1 MPLHFVAYSNMQS
14 AYCHD
19 ILLEYT
25 YTLTH
30 LRGQVKSYSKRGRV
44 HKMRTSGNNM
54 SSFYTP
60 DNLPLIRTNSVK
72 ALKEIQ
78 STNANQKRS
87 PTGFIHTLKHRFP
100 GLSKTKFQG
109 FPALHKLSF
118 KDFPG
123 YIY

>member
-109 FPALHKLSF
+109 FPALHKLGF

-123 YIY
+123 YI